1 MDFITFIYQE
11 DNVFINN
18 DFHLISKFSFF
29 HTELFFNAVKSGNS
43 EIVKLII
50 YRNDIKINYGMSFIL
65 NLIFFNE
72 KPLHAATNNG
82 DLNMIKILMSKKGID
97 ANLVSIV
104 CFTF

>member
-1 MDFITFIYQE
+1 
-11 DNVFINN
+11 
-18 DFHLISKFSFF
+18 
-29 HTELFFNAVKSGNS
+29 
-43 EIVKLII
+43 
-50 YRNDIKINYGMSFIL
+50 MSFIL